1 MKERLDFDSSRL
13 PERACPAFDKWY
25 AEINPARITLIF
37 PAASLNNPASM
48 YGHTLLRID
57 PPAHRGAT
65 TLASYAL
72 NFAAQTN
79 ESNGLMFA
87 VKGLTGFYKG
97 RFAILPYYD
106 KVQSYGD
113 IENRDIWEYD
123 LNFTHAQT
131 RMIMMHAWEL
141 DEVDFDYYFFD
152 ENCSYQLL
160 SLLEAARPSLHLTDR
175 FFYHAI
181 PSDTVRVTVVSPGI
195 LGDINFRPSLRTR
208 INWRADGMSDDELA
222 LALAITQAGFKK
234 RAAELATYDPQAQA
248 RILDTAYDLRQYR
261 YNRAGGDR
269 AAHALVSL
277 DLLRLRS
284 QLAAGET
291 VPSHHATG
299 AAPHESHASARADF
313 GIGSLDDTAFAELR
327 IRPAYHDLLDP
338 PTGFT
343 EGAEINMF
351 ALALRG
357 YESGSVQLESLEFV
371 DILSLSPRSRLFKPL
386 SWGVNRA
393 GLGFLDRLI
402 SDKSHRCSG
411 RLGARGDDDE
421 TTPTQPFAAVQ
432 GPGGAGR
439 AAWRQNPGRVGLAV

>member
-1 MKERLDFDSSRL
+1 M
-13 PERACPAFDKWY
+13 
-25 AEINPARITLIF
+25 
-37 PAASLNNPASM
+37 
-48 YGHTLLRID
+48 
-57 PPAHRGAT
+57 
-65 TLASYAL
+65 
-72 NFAAQTN
+72 
-79 ESNGLMFA
+79 
-87 VKGLTGFYKG
+87 
-97 RFAILPYYD
+97 PYYD

-386 SWGVNRA
+386 SWGVNVALR
-393 GLGFLDRLI
+393 REWI
-402 SDKSHRCSG
+402 SPVERP
-411 RLGARGDDDE
+411 L
-421 TTPTQPFAAVQ
+421 TFALS
-432 GPGGAGR
+432 GAGGLSYALGDTALTYALAQADVLVTDELSGKITVGAGP
-439 AAWRQNPGRVGLAV
+439 AAGTTDPSEQVHISP